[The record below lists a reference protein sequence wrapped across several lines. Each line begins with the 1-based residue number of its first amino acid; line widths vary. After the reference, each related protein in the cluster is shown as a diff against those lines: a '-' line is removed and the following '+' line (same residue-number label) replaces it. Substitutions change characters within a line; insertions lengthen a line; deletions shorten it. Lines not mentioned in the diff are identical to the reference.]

1 MTGFSVFSADR
12 SHVEILEVEEGRQNC
27 FAALLV
33 FLLQSLRVAVQTAA
47 TVASTDTTGGV
58 KARGAMG
65 GSPAHPQPSPAP
77 RRFNAYRGGG
87 REEHAGD
94 PLAVNP
100 NTLTFTV
107 IMWGD
112 NEPPYLSYHS
122 CVYTRKHPFT
132 HTPCTSSHPSIMTMQ
147 LVVVPP
153 LHPHHHLL
161 ELVVVEQ

>member
-58 KARGAMG
+58 KGRGGMG
-65 GSPAHPQPSPAP
+65 GSPTHPQPSPAP

-94 PLAVNP
+94 PPAVDP
-100 NTLTFTV
+100 NISSLTV
-107 IMWGD
+107 IIWGN
-112 NEPPYLSYHS
+112 NELPYVSFLF
-122 CVYTRKHPFT
+122 CVYTQKHSLT
-132 HTPCTSSHPSIMTMQ
+132 LCSSYRP
-147 LVVVPP
+147 
-153 LHPHHHLL
+153 
-161 ELVVVEQ
+161 